1 MSMDRSKYEYICHNH
16 VRNFTCFTGSSGVT
30 SLERRTVNDTTLI
43 VSWEPPANPNG
54 HILSYS
60 VSIINLSDGSILRQ
74 ENTVSITVVQ
84 ADLGM
89 YAMLINV

>member
-1 MSMDRSKYEYICHNH
+1 MH
-16 VRNFTCFTGSSGVT
+16 VHDFTCFTGSSGVT
-30 SLERRTVNDTTLI
+30 GLERRTVNDTTLI
-43 VSWEPPANPNG
+43 FSWEPPANPNG
-54 HILSYS
+54 RILNYS

-74 ENTVSITVVQ
+74 ENTVSISVVQ